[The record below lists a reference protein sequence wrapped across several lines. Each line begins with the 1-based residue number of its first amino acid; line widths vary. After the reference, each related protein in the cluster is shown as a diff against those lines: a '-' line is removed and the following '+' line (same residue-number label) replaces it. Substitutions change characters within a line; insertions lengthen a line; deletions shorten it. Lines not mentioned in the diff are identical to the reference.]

1 MNEVP
6 GPLTP
11 ANCDLRGMS
20 FMKVDI
26 MRMLDSDL
34 YALST
39 GDEFKAAF
47 TLLARSFLQVPAAS
61 LPDDDR
67 ILAFLSGA
75 KTMWRKVKEMALH
88 GWIRCSDGRLYHPVL
103 AEKAR
108 EAWQGRVA
116 MRQRTEAARAARAAQ
131 RRATTSQPALLFE
144 ELNGYDHHCADARE
158 TGQHVDFVQSEG
170 SVTEPK
176 SSVTEHRESQRERER
191 IDKEPSLR
199 SGTSS
204 PEGNDAP
211 REEGIRQKLFR
222 EGTPIIRRL
231 TGLDERRS
239 RQLVGGLLKQTGDNC
254 PIVWN
259 AISSADELC
268 PADPVG
274 WLYAAAKPKKKRGLD
289 MAALRRH
296 FGCEDVVLPP

>member
-47 TLLARSFLQVPAAS
+47 TLLAKSFLQVPAAS

-67 ILAFLSGA
+67 LLAFLSGA
-75 KTMWRKVKEMALH
+75 RTMWRKVKAMALH

-116 MRQRTEAARAARAAQ
+116 MRQRTEAARAARAVQ
-131 RRATTSQPALLFE
+131 RRAVMSQPPLPFE
-144 ELNGYDHHCADARE
+144 ELNGKLIHCVDA
-158 TGQHVDFVQSEG
+158 
-170 SVTEPK
+170 
-176 SSVTEHRESQRERER
+176 
-191 IDKEPSLR
+191 
-199 SGTSS
+199 
-204 PEGNDAP
+204 
-211 REEGIRQKLFR
+211 
-222 EGTPIIRRL
+222 
-231 TGLDERRS
+231 S
-239 RQLVGGLLKQTGDNC
+239 RK
-254 PIVWN
+254 
-259 AISSADELC
+259 
-268 PADPVG
+268 
-274 WLYAAAKPKKKRGLD
+274 
-289 MAALRRH
+289 
-296 FGCEDVVLPP
+296 